1 MFENAECCNLLEDLL
16 YIYQQKDLMKSH
28 YMHYSMN
35 TAVENET
42 ITYKAYVNYRCI
54 KRDRKEGK
62 QRVIG

>member
-1 MFENAECCNLLEDLL
+1 
-16 YIYQQKDLMKSH
+16 MKSH